1 MSIAFLPYAA
11 AARTLSI
18 MSPRLEHALR
28 FAVPTFFAVLLA
40 GAVWEVVEVGVQG
53 DVPVGMS
60 RTQAMTMNLQAWA
73 IIAAVETVVVFLLR
87 VSDVVVR
94 PPSWGFAWVLAFWLG
109 LATAAAAHATER
121 GRTGLALAVA
131 GVAVAVWMLL
141 HRRLPGWP
149 GHGGPV
155 LAVDEATSER
165 DLR

>member
-1 MSIAFLPYAA
+1 
-11 AARTLSI
+11 
-18 MSPRLEHALR
+18 MSPRLDHALR

-40 GAVWEVVEVGVQG
+40 GGVWELFEVGVQG
-53 DVPVGMS
+53 DVPAGMT
-60 RTQAMTMNLQAWA
+60 RAQAMTMNLEAWA

-94 PPSWGFAWVLAFWLG
+94 PPSWGFAWALAFWLG
-109 LATAAAAHATER
+109 FATAAAAHATER
-121 GRTGLALAVA
+121 GRTGLALVVA
-131 GVAVAVWMLL
+131 GVAVVVWMLL

-155 LAVDEATSER
+155 LVADETVSER